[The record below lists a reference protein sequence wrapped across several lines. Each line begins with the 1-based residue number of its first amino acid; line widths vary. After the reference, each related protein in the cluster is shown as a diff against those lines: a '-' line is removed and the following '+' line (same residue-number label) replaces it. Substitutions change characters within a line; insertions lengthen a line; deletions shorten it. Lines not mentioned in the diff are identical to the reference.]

1 MAWLVVGP
9 TFGKMLLVE
18 LWLSVLYAGYNGA
31 MVVALTEI
39 VPVEVRTVGFALA
52 YSQPPL
58 CSAG

>member
-39 VPVEVRTVGFALA
+39 VPVKCGL
-52 YSQPPL
+52 
-58 CSAG
+58 SASPSLTA